1 MILED
6 KTIGLTPPMESIT
19 TVKNRNINMP
29 ASKTNRLVRF
39 SISMPGDAA
48 RGLDQMSHQRG
59 FANRSQCLTSI
70 VRDQLVA
77 HAGESGDKV
86 MMGLVTF
93 VYNHRKR
100 NLQNRLTD
108 IQHKRL
114 KEIISIQLVHLE
126 NQQSL
131 QVMLVQG
138 PAQALRAIAK
148 EIFSLK
154 GVYQGALQLNA
165 EIIPPLHSPAKN
177 KPQPVNHPSTHGQT

>member
-1 MILED
+1 MKISL
-6 KTIGLTPPMESIT
+6 LTRPIESVTKIQI
-19 TVKNRNINMP
+19 RNIYMP
-29 ASKTNRLVRF
+29 ASKNEQLVRF

-48 RGLDQMSHQRG
+48 RALDQMAQDRG
-59 FANRSQCLTSI
+59 FANRSQCVTSI

-77 HAGESGDKV
+77 HAGETGNAV
-86 MMGLVTF
+86 MMGLITF
-93 VYNHRKR
+93 VYSHRKR

-108 IQHKRL
+108 IQHAHS

-138 PAQALRAIAK
+138 PAQSLRGIAK

-165 EIIPPLHSPAKN
+165 EILPPLHSPAAK
-177 KPQPVNHPSTHGQT
+177 